1 MHDLTQNNNGPC
13 DTRCLLDPILHA
25 ARIVVCTHHCRKR
38 HVVFCCGPMQHLR
51 LYRLCSGVSRT
62 RIERSCC
69 LHGHT
74 RRLAMST
81 MAIADSS
88 YLTQSSL
95 ARSSASEPMHRS
107 SRITWPGCGCGYVV
121 AICRFVARITPGCY
135 NAPACCSALHDAH
148 MCARVLVAG
157 LLECVMQ

>member
-1 MHDLTQNNNGPC
+1 MDPVTRAACSIRSCTQLVSWCARTTAGSAMSSSAAGPC
-13 DTRCLLDPILHA
+13 NICGCTDFAQVCHA
-25 ARIVVCTHHCRKR
+25 QESSVLVVCMATHA
-38 HVVFCCGPMQHLR
+38 
-51 LYRLCSGVSRT
+51 
-62 RIERSCC
+62 
-69 LHGHT
+69 
-74 RRLAMST
+74 RLAMST
-81 MAIADSS
+81 MAIADSSS

-148 MCARVLVAG
+148 TQTNTHTHTRARAYR
-157 LLECVMQ
+157 